1 MFSLEKK
8 MPHLLSA
15 RLAASPAGLYLS
27 PEEREFIVENV
38 TSDHDPVRAA
48 CRLAGRA
55 CVLAV
60 GDRSRVMREWNDGS
74 ARALDF
80 PLLAEDVP
88 NDRVAEASSF
98 LRVDGKRVF

>member
-1 MFSLEKK
+1 

-27 PEEREFIVENV
+27 PEEREFIVKSV
-38 TSDHDPVRAA
+38 SSDPNPVRAA

-55 CVLAV
+55 CMVAM
-60 GDRSRVMREWNDGS
+60 GDRSRLMREWNDGS

-80 PLLAEDVP
+80 PLLSEDLP
-88 NDRVAEASSF
+88 NDRVGSASSF
-98 LRVDGKRVF
+98 FRVDGKSVF